1 MEDFIWVTV
10 KAQGNFL
17 SLVCIVTNRF
27 THGVEPGEWY
37 TTHKH
42 LILWVTCGGNVL
54 TKDSIFLLDFH
65 EFLGFP
71 SLGEY
76 PNVYE
81 DQYNECDHLL
91 YTKINLLYSSE
102 IGFPVRPSHN
112 SNVNPISSKCVTRRS
127 RYAMGSVLGPS
138 A

>member
-1 MEDFIWVTV
+1 MIF
-10 KAQGNFL
+10 G
-17 SLVCIVTNRF
+17 
-27 THGVEPGEWY
+27 
-37 TTHKH
+37 
-42 LILWVTCGGNVL
+42 VTCGCEVFTEDAIL
-54 TKDSIFLLDFH
+54 LLDFH
-65 EFLGFP
+65 EFLGFA

-112 SNVNPISSKCVTRRS
+112 SNLKPISSKCVTRRS
-127 RYAMGSVLGPS
+127 RYAMGSVFGPS